1 MAGLLVNVSFDAT
14 TIQAKASELMAG
26 NLVRVANA
34 RFRGEGSWNQIGNS
48 IISATYILPDVLT
61 LTLNEPTVSQ
71 VCVRTCW
78 LELTIVEL
86 IGLVFNILNVNLTAA
101 AGFEAQSATSYSDV
115 HSGTLISDRE
125 VLMELCPDFV
135 WRLQGDCSNEPA
147 RCCLHA
153 K

>member
-1 MAGLLVNVSFDAT
+1 
-14 TIQAKASELMAG
+14 
-26 NLVRVANA
+26 
-34 RFRGEGSWNQIGNS
+34 
-48 IISATYILPDVLT
+48 LT

-101 AGFEAQSATSYSDV
+101 AGFEAQLATSYSDV
-115 HSGTLISDRE
+115 HSGTLVSERE
-125 VLMELCPDFV
+125 VLMQLCPDFV
-135 WRLQGDCSNEPA
+135 WRLQGNCSNEPT